1 MKKFLVGFI
10 LGLIFAGLTI
20 VILIFAAVRFGG
32 GRTPSVAENST
43 LVLHLEGDLPEQAP
57 VDYGLPFLS
66 EQQSLSVA
74 ENWQVLRNAAADPRI
89 KAIVLEPRG
98 LSVGWAKLEELRGD
112 VLNFKKSGKPV
123 YAYLR
128 GAGMREY
135 YVATAAD
142 RIYTSPEDELDVKGL
157 RAELT
162 FVKGTLDKLGVQ
174 MEFEHVGKYKDAPDM
189 FTKTGSS
196 PETRE
201 VINGLLDQFYGDFV
215 ASVAEGRKKTLQEV
229 RTLIDNGPFAGQ
241 EALKGGLVDELAYE
255 DQVFAKLKDKLKLGD
270 GRINE
275 HDYAKLPAPAG
286 VDGTT
291 RIAFLVG
298 QGDIVRGA
306 TNDGVAPNMI
316 TAAGIIKVMR
326 QVRDDDSIK
335 GVILRIDSPGGD
347 GIASDDIL
355 HEAKLL
361 SQKKPT
367 VISMSDLAASG
378 GYFIAMT
385 GDPLIAYRATETGSI
400 GVFFGKPNLRGLYD
414 KIGVHKEL
422 MTRGRFADIDTDAAP
437 LNDAQRAKLRA
448 EIELFYKSFVEKVA
462 GARNRKYGDVEALA
476 QGRVWTGAQ
485 AKQNGLVDELGGI
498 DRAIELVK
506 RRAKIAAAE
515 KIKLVAYPPRRTL
528 FQILMNREQLTEM
541 ESNIMESRAESRLE
555 SKLAELTG
563 DASIRSLI
571 HALLR
576 GTLPQ
581 GGILSRMPYSVVV
594 R

>member
-1 MKKFLVGFI
+1 MKKFIFGFI
-10 LGLIFAGLTI
+10 LGLVFAGLAL
-20 VILIFAAVRFGG
+20 VILVAAAVRFGSG
-32 GRTPSVAENST
+32 ARKATIADNST

-57 VDYGLPFLS
+57 VDYGVPFLS
-66 EQQSLSVA
+66 EQQSLSIS
-74 ENWQVLRNAAADPRI
+74 ENWQLLRNAAADPHI
-89 KAIVLEPRG
+89 KAVVLEPRG
-98 LSVGWAKLEELRGD
+98 LSVGWAKLEELRAD
-112 VLNFKKSGKPV
+112 IANFKKSGKPV

-142 RIYTSPEDELDVKGL
+142 RIFTSPEDELDVKGL

-162 FVKGTLDKLGVQ
+162 FLKGTLDKLGVE

-201 VINGLLDQFYGDFV
+201 VINALLDQFYGDFV
-215 ASVAEGRKKTLQEV
+215 AAVAEGRKKTPEQV
-229 RTLIDNGPFAGQ
+229 RAAIDNGPFVGE
-241 EALKGGLVDELAYE
+241 EALKNGLIDELAYE
-255 DQVFAKLKDKLKLGD
+255 DQVFAKLKDQAKTSD
-270 GRINE
+270 ARIGE
-275 HDYAKLPAPAG
+275 RDYARLPAPAG
-286 VDGTT
+286 VEGSTK
-291 RIAFLVG
+291 IALLVG
-298 QGDIVRGA
+298 QGDIVRGS
-306 TNDGVAPNMI
+306 TNDGSEGMI
-316 TAAGIIKVMR
+316 TTAGMVKAIR

-361 SQKKPT
+361 SKKKPT

-400 GVFFGKPNLRGLYD
+400 GVFFGKPNLKGLYD
-414 KIGVHKEL
+414 KIGLRQEL
-422 MTRGRFADIDTDAAP
+422 LTRGKFADIDTDAAP
-437 LNDAQRAKLRA
+437 LNDAQRAKLRT
-448 EIELFYKSFVEKVA
+448 EIELFYKSFVERVA
-462 GARNRKYGDVEALA
+462 GARNRKYDDVEMLA

-485 AKQNGLVDELGGI
+485 AKQNGLVDEIGGI

-506 RRAKIAAAE
+506 QRAKIAASD
-515 KIKLVAYPPRRTL
+515 KIKLVAYPPRKTL
-528 FQILMNREQLTEM
+528 LQILMDREDLATL
-541 ESNIMESRAESRLE
+541 ESRILDSRVESRVE
-555 SKLAELTG
+555 SKLNALTD
-563 DASIRSLI
+563 DASIRSLL
-571 HALLR
+571 HALMT
-576 GTLPQ
+576 GSVPQ
-581 GGILSRMPYSVVV
+581 GGVISRMPYRVTI

>member
-1 MKKFLVGFI
+1 MKKFLFGFI
-10 LGLIFAGLTI
+10 LGLVFAGLAL
-20 VILIFAAVRFGG
+20 VVLVYAAARFGG
-32 GRTPSVAENST
+32 GGAPKVAANST

-66 EQQSLSVA
+66 AQQSLSVA
-74 ENWQVLRNAAADPRI
+74 ENWQLLRNAAADTRI

-98 LSVGWAKLEELRGD
+98 LSVGWAKLEELRMD
-112 VLNFKKSGKPV
+112 ILNFKKSGKPV

-142 RIYTSPEDELDVKGL
+142 RIYTSPEDELDVKGM

-162 FVKGTLDKLGVQ
+162 YVKGTLDKLGVQ

-189 FTKTGSS
+189 FTKTGPS

-201 VINGLLDQFYGDFV
+201 VIDALLDQFYGDFV
-215 ASVAEGRKKTLQEV
+215 STVATARKKSEQDV
-229 RTLIDNGPFAGQ
+229 RALIDTGPFAGP

-255 DQVFAKLKDKLKLGD
+255 DQVFAKIKAAAKTSDSKIG
-270 GRINE
+270 E
-275 HDYAKLPAPAG
+275 HDYAKAPAPAG
-286 VDGTT
+286 VDGSTK
-291 RIAFLVG
+291 IALLVG
-298 QGDIVRGA
+298 EGDIVRGA
-306 TNDGVAPNMI
+306 TTDGATADMI
-316 TAAGIIKVMR
+316 TSAGMIRSIR

-361 SQKKPT
+361 SEKKPT

-385 GDPLIAYRATETGSI
+385 ADPIVAYRATETGSI

-414 KIGVHKEL
+414 KIGVNKVL
-422 MTRGRFADIDTDAAP
+422 MTRGHFADIDTESAP
-437 LNDAQRAKLRA
+437 LNDEQRAKLRS
-448 EIELFYKSFVEKVA
+448 EIELFYKSFVERVA
-462 GARNRKYGDVEALA
+462 TARHRKYEDVDALA

-506 RRAKIAAAE
+506 QRAKIAASD

-528 FQILMNREQLTEM
+528 LQVLMDREQLTEL
-541 ESNIMESRAESRLE
+541 ESRMMESRIDKKIDA
-555 SKLAELTG
+555 LTG
-563 DASIRSLI
+563 DATMRSLLR
-571 HALLR
+571 ALAY
-576 GTLPQ
+576 GVPQ
-581 GGILSRMPYSVVV
+581 GGVMSRMPYSVSVH
-594 R
+594 

>member
-1 MKKFLVGFI
+1 
-10 LGLIFAGLTI
+10 
-20 VILIFAAVRFGG
+20 
-32 GRTPSVAENST
+32 
-43 LVLHLEGDLPEQAP
+43 
-57 VDYGLPFLS
+57 
-66 EQQSLSVA
+66 
-74 ENWQVLRNAAADPRI
+74 
-89 KAIVLEPRG
+89 
-98 LSVGWAKLEELRGD
+98 
-112 VLNFKKSGKPV
+112 
-123 YAYLR
+123 
-128 GAGMREY
+128 
-135 YVATAAD
+135 
-142 RIYTSPEDELDVKGL
+142 
-157 RAELT
+157 
-162 FVKGTLDKLGVQ
+162 
-174 MEFEHVGKYKDAPDM
+174 
-189 FTKTGSS
+189 
-196 PETRE
+196 
-201 VINGLLDQFYGDFV
+201 VINGLLDQVYGDFV

-229 RTLIDNGPFAGQ
+229 RAAIDNGPFVGP
-241 EALKGGLVDELAYE
+241 EALKAGLVDELAYE
-255 DQVFAKLKDKLKLGD
+255 DQVIAKLKDKLKLGD
-270 GRINE
+270 ARINE
-275 HDYAKLPAPAG
+275 HDYARLPAPAG

-306 TNDGVAPNMI
+306 TNDGGTQDMI
-316 TAAGIIKVMR
+316 TAAGMIKSIR

-361 SQKKPT
+361 SRKKPT

-400 GVFFGKPNLRGLYD
+400 GVFFGKPNLKGLYD
-414 KIGVHKEL
+414 KIGSHKEL
-422 MTRGRFADIDTDAAP
+422 MTRGRFADIDTDTAP
-437 LNDAQRAKLRA
+437 LNDLQRAKLRT

-462 GARNRKYGDVEALA
+462 GARNRKYDDVEALA

-506 RRAKIAAAE
+506 QRAKIAASD

-528 FQILMNREQLTEM
+528 YQILMDRDQMTEL
-541 ESNIMESRAESRLE
+541 ESRVLDSRLE
-555 SKLAELTG
+555 SRVESKLDGLTD

-581 GGILSRMPYSVVV
+581 GGIISRMPYSVTV

>member
-1 MKKFLVGFI
+1 MKKFLLGFI
-10 LGLIFAGLTI
+10 LGLLFAGLTI
-20 VILIFAAVRFGG
+20 VILVVAAVRLGG
-32 GRTPSVAENST
+32 SRKPVVADNST
-43 LVLHLEGDLPEQAP
+43 LLLHLEGDLPEQAP
-57 VDYGLPFLS
+57 VDYGIPFLAG
-66 EQQSLSVA
+66 QQPLSVA
-74 ENWQVLRNAAADPRI
+74 ENWQVLRNAAADARI
-89 KAIVLEPRG
+89 KAVVLEPRG

-112 VLNFKKSGKPV
+112 IVNFKKSGKPV

-135 YVATAAD
+135 YVASAAD
-142 RIYTSPEDELDVKGL
+142 RIYISPEDELDVKGL

-174 MEFEHVGKYKDAPDM
+174 MEFEHMGKYKDAPDM

-215 ASVAEGRKKTLQEV
+215 ASVAEGRQKTLGEV
-229 RTLIDNGPFAGQ
+229 RALIDNGPFVGP
-241 EALKGGLVDELAYE
+241 EALHGGLVDELAYE
-255 DQVFAKLKDKLKLGD
+255 DQVFAKLKDKVKSGD
-270 GRINE
+270 ARINE
-275 HDYAKLPAPAG
+275 HDYARIPAPAG
-286 VDGTT
+286 VEGAT
-291 RIAFLVG
+291 RIALVIG
-298 QGDIVRGA
+298 EGDIVRGG
-306 TNDGVAPNMI
+306 TNDGADQDLI
-316 TAAGIIKVMR
+316 TTAGMTKLIR
-326 QVRDDDSIK
+326 QVRDDNSIK

-400 GVFFGKPNLRGLYD
+400 GVFFGKPNLKGLYD
-414 KIGVHKEL
+414 KIGIRKEL
-422 MTRGRFADIDTDAAP
+422 MTRGRFADIDTESAP
-437 LNDAQRAKLRA
+437 LNDAQRTKLRA
-448 EIELFYKSFVEKVA
+448 EIEQFYKGFVERVA
-462 GARNRKYGDVEALA
+462 GARKRTYDDVEPLA

-485 AKQNGLVDELGGI
+485 AKQNGLVDELGGL

-506 RRAKIAAAE
+506 QRAKIAATE
-515 KIKLVAYPPRRTL
+515 KITLVPYPPRRTL
-528 FQILMNREQLTEM
+528 LQVIMDREQLTEL
-541 ESNIMESRAESRLE
+541 ESRVFESAFESRAESRLAA
-555 SKLAELTG
+555 LAG
-563 DASIRSLI
+563 DAAVPSVI
-571 HALLR
+571 HSLLR
-576 GTLPQ
+576 GALAQ
-581 GGILSRMPYSVVV
+581 GGILSRMPYSVTV